1 MTKKLNSKNRRR
13 LLMIV
18 DGSNLAHRAFQKF
31 ENLKSRNGEKT
42 GLIYGFL
49 RSLQAYIVRFQ
60 PTYVIVTFDTKESKS
75 SNFRNNL
82 LGGYKNHRKNISIDY
97 ESFSKQMRVVKKMM
111 KYLNI
116 PYVWD
121 YVGLG
126 HESDDYIG
134 HYSRAHMGKVVII
147 SSDKDFCQLIDN
159 TTKVFNPFKESII
172 NLHNCRE
179 VMGYS
184 PEECVDYLC
193 LLGDKSD
200 DIPGYYGMGPV
211 KIRKFLDEFGSI
223 ERFLSDPGNS
233 FKGIDYDGLQDL
245 YQRNKTLIDLDVAIK
260 KYPLKRIPIKYNK
273 KDTIDLSSLDKL
285 FSYYSFQSFK
295 SGSFLEPFNKLKQWH
310 QEK

>member
-1 MTKKLNSKNRRR
+1 MTKKLNKNRQR
-13 LLMIV
+13 LLLII
-18 DGSNLAHRAFQKF
+18 DGSNLAYRAFQKF
-31 ENLKSRNGEKT
+31 EKLKSPSGEKT

-49 RSLQAYIVRFQ
+49 RSLNAYIIRFQ

-75 SNFRNNL
+75 SNFRNKL

-97 ESFSKQMRVVKKMM
+97 ESFSNQLKVVKKII

-116 PYVWD
+116 PYIWD
-121 YVGLG
+121 SKGLG

-134 HYSRAHMGKVVII
+134 YYAKAHNGKVVIV
-147 SSDKDFCQLIDN
+147 SSDKDFCQLIDS
-159 TTKVFNPFKESII
+159 TTRVFNPFKETII
-172 NLHNCRE
+172 NPTNCKE

-211 KIRKFLDEFGSI
+211 KIRKFLDQFGSI
-223 ERFLSDPGNS
+223 ENFLSDPDNE

-245 YQRNKTLIDLDVAIK
+245 YKRNKTLIDLEVAIK
-260 KYPLKRIPIKYNK
+260 EYPLSKIPIVYHKPNK
-273 KDTIDLSSLDKL
+273 INTEALIEL
-285 FSYYSFQSFK
+285 FTEYSFQSFR
-295 SGSFLEPFNKLKQWH
+295 SESFLEPFNKLKQWD
-310 QEK
+310 QGK